1 MPYLIVRKTDGER
14 TVIPYLTPE
23 AARAGL
29 EGMRTSLSVGGWKVV
44 QEEPSRS
51 LVARA
56 GDIIAT
62 VQVRHGFPPENAYVQ
77 TVPQAA
83 PPAAYATPRWLRHGR
98 MVAVAAVALILSVGA
113 AGGLGARQL
122 ELAFAADKEHEFKGF
137 VEAVPAEGLLGDWQ
151 IAGRTVRVTDLTQ
164 IDQKDA
170 PVALGARVE
179 VEGRLLADG
188 TIEAS
193 EIEGE

>member
-23 AARAGL
+23 AARSGL
-29 EGMRTSLSVGGWKVV
+29 DGMRTSLSVNGWQVV
-44 QEEPSRS
+44 HEEPARS
-51 LVARA
+51 LVARS

-77 TVPQAA
+77 TI
-83 PPAAYATPRWLRHGR
+83 PPVSSQPATSTPSWLRHGR
-98 MVAVAAVALILSVGA
+98 MVAVAAVALVLSLGA
-113 AGGLGARQL
+113 VGGLGARQL

-137 VEAVPAEGLLGDWQ
+137 VEAMPTNGFLGDWQ
-151 IAGRTVRVTDLTQ
+151 VAGRTVRVTELTQ

-170 PVALGARVE
+170 LVALGARVE

-188 TIEAS
+188 SIEAS